1 MLAWGL
7 HLQTAQVVI
16 RERWLLSVSV
26 FVIAVLLV
34 LSFILWRLNRR
45 QRIFRQLLTMRT
57 TELAKKGV
65 ELQFSNERL
74 ENQQKT
80 LEKQRDQLDLAFREL
95 TELNQFKQSL
105 MGMIVHDLKNPI
117 NTILML
123 SQMPVSE
130 ANRQLIHNAG
140 RQMLHLVLNILDV
153 QKFEETVVVPKR
165 EEVDLLPWMRE
176 VIGQV
181 ALAAAHRG
189 IRIHLEVSPELRGW
203 FDPEMIARVFVN
215 LLTNAVKYS
224 PNESDVAVRVG
235 CDAQRTLIAS
245 VSDQGPGIS
254 PEHRDLI
261 FQKFGQALPR
271 QLGQIRSTGLGLA
284 YCRLAIE
291 AHGGRVWVESQVGQ
305 GSVFEFNLP
314 DAALASDSPSRAV
327 IELAGA
333 APIGLELDLNDRETL
348 FPVVVRLER
357 IPFYE
362 TGLII
367 QVLDLLNGSD
377 SPALVSWREQIEQAV
392 FAGNEIRYRHLMQQA
407 GAPLLST
414 D

>member
-1 MLAWGL
+1 LN
-7 HLQTAQVVI
+7 LQTAQVVI
-16 RERWLLSVSV
+16 SERWLLIAAV

-45 QRIFRQLLTMRT
+45 QRLFRQLLTMRT

-117 NTILML
+117 NTILLL

-130 ANRQLIHNAG
+130 ANRQMIHNAG

-189 IRIHLEVSPELRGW
+189 IRIHLDVSPELRGW

-215 LLTNAVKYS
+215 LLTNALKYS
-224 PNESDVAVRVG
+224 PNESDVVVRLRA
-235 CDAQRTLIAS
+235 DTQQTLVAS

-261 FQKFGQALPR
+261 FQKFGQAQPR
-271 QLGQIRSTGLGLA
+271 TMGQIRSTGLGLA

-291 AHGGRVWVESQVGQ
+291 AHGGRIWVEDNPGQ
-305 GSVFEFNLP
+305 GSIFVFNLP
-314 DAALASDSPSRAV
+314 DAALASYTPSRSV
-327 IELAGA
+327 IEQPVDAPLA
-333 APIGLELDLNDRETL
+333 LELDLDDRETL
-348 FPVVVRLER
+348 FPVVVRLQR

-392 FAGNEIRYRHLMQQA
+392 FAGNEIRYRHLLKLA
-407 GAPLLST
+407 GAPSLYT